1 MGPSMWKV
9 SWKTEAYACAFVE
22 AATMCSQAAPED
34 TDKTQ
39 SSRLP
44 AHRVQ

>member
-1 MGPSMWKV
+1 MCKV
-9 SWKTEAYACAFVE
+9 SRKTEAYVCAFVK
-22 AATMCSQAAPED
+22 AATLGSQAAPED

>member
-1 MGPSMWKV
+1 MWKV
-9 SWKTEAYACAFVE
+9 SRKTEAYVCAFVT
-22 AATMCSQAAPED
+22 ATTCSQVAPED

-44 AHRVQ
+44 ARRVQ